1 MRVIK
6 KFQPEPIVAASESS
20 EGPTSLGELSEMVQ
34 QNPEVFAKI
43 ISNWASTEMAD
54 QVDQSGQADELS
66 RAA

>member
-1 MRVIK
+1 
-6 KFQPEPIVAASESS
+6 
-20 EGPTSLGELSEMVQ
+20 MVQ